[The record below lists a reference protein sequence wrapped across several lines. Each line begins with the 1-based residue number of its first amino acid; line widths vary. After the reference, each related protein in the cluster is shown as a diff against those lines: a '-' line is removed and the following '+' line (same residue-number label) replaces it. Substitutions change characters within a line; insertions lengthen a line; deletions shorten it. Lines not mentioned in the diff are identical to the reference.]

1 MQPTSQLPQYTFD
14 PVTQRY
20 TLKTPAEQ
28 QAEQNRRSGLG
39 GLYDAGGGEGVGP
52 SGGRGFSMS
61 PETAVGMQNF
71 GMAMQGIPSMATQ
84 AIGAVATGIPS
95 AFGYA
100 TPSPVAAPVAPVE
113 TAIAPNPTV
122 GLAAMNAQQAAQQN
136 EANQSQAVANTAV
149 ATADAVG
156 EAAASDTGAGIG
168 ESAAAADAGSGGG
181 VSDAGGSAMGDS
193 GAGIGS
199 VGSDNSGGGDPGAGP
214 GVGDGEKA
222 GGVISLKRYEQGGI
236 ASLAGK
242 VQNQGRGDDSM
253 LVHMT
258 PNEVAGLQYLA
269 MRHGGSLT
277 VNPETGLVE
286 AGFLSNILPMIAGAA
301 LTATGVGAP
310 LAALMVGGGTALLT
324 GDIQKGL
331 FAGLGAFGGANLAG
345 SLSAAGAASTAG
357 QTITPQLAQQTAIT
371 AQPVVAGASPY
382 ALSAGTGPAAGM
394 GLGTGLKTAAAAP
407 GFGVPA
413 SMAAPV
419 SQVAGAVTPAAAPV
433 TFGNMASGVKALGTE
448 AGRSAFMESAGG
460 IKGLATKV
468 GAPLAAGMF
477 SAEEPSSGAKP
488 ETYIR
493 PYSFDYK
500 PTAESDPNFKFRT
513 GAKGESTAE
522 QRYFTPTF
530 TPMGVFKAG
539 TEPGGS
545 FYGTPT
551 QAQLDLYS
559 RPKDGNILG
568 LSGGGIASLREN
580 DFILPADVISH
591 MGNGSSDAG
600 MKIAVEEFE
609 AEPIE
614 GKGDGMSDSNPTD
627 IENKQKALV
636 AHEEALIPREMVAFL
651 GGGSVEKGAKEL
663 EKFMTRV
670 RKARTGKA
678 KQAPEIDVSRYM
690 PA

>member
-1 MQPTSQLPQYTFD
+1 
-14 PVTQRY
+14 
-20 TLKTPAEQ
+20 
-28 QAEQNRRSGLG
+28 
-39 GLYDAGGGEGVGP
+39 
-52 SGGRGFSMS
+52 
-61 PETAVGMQNF
+61 
-71 GMAMQGIPSMATQ
+71 
-84 AIGAVATGIPS
+84 
-95 AFGYA
+95 
-100 TPSPVAAPVAPVE
+100 
-113 TAIAPNPTV
+113 
-122 GLAAMNAQQAAQQN
+122 
-136 EANQSQAVANTAV
+136 
-149 ATADAVG
+149 
-156 EAAASDTGAGIG
+156 
-168 ESAAAADAGSGGG
+168 
-181 VSDAGGSAMGDS
+181 
-193 GAGIGS
+193 
-199 VGSDNSGGGDPGAGP
+199 
-214 GVGDGEKA
+214 
-222 GGVISLKRYEQGGI
+222 
-236 ASLAGK
+236 
-242 VQNQGRGDDSM
+242 
-253 LVHMT
+253 MT

-277 VNPETGLVE
+277 VNPKTGLVE
-286 AGFLSNILPMIAGAA
+286 AGFLKSILPTLAGAA
-301 LTATGVGAP
+301 LTIGSGGVINP
-310 LAALMVGGGTALLT
+310 YMSAAIVGGLT
-324 GDIQKGL
+324 GLTSGSLEKGL
-331 FAGLGAFGGANLAG
+331 FAGLGAFGGAGLGAGLTNPAVTGTQSALASSG
-345 SLSAAGAASTAG
+345 VAPTTTSGYVPSVSTVAPATTATAPTSIMDRFTQAGRGLSNVFDFSSPQGAQAREAFIGQAADKK
-357 QTITPQLAQQTAIT
+357 
-371 AQPVVAGASPY
+371 
-382 ALSAGTGPAAGM
+382 AGTAAT
-394 GLGTGLKTAAAAP
+394 GLGGIMGTAKTVGMAAAP
-407 GFGVPA
+407 
-413 SMAAPV
+413 
-419 SQVAGAVTPAAAPV
+419 
-433 TFGNMASGVKALGTE
+433 ALG
-448 AGRSAFMESAGG
+448 S
-460 IKGLATKV
+460 
-468 GAPLAAGMF
+468 MF

-488 ETYIR
+488 QTYIR

-551 QAQLDLYS
+551 EEQYALYS
-559 RPKDGNILG
+559 RPKGENILG
-568 LSGGGIASLREN
+568 LSRGGIASLREN

-614 GKGDGMSDSNPTD
+614 GKGDGMSDSNLTD

>member
-1 MQPTSQLPQYTFD
+1 MNGAPQLPQYTFD
-14 PVTQRY
+14 PATQRY

-28 QAEQNRRSGLG
+28 ARDQQRGRSGLG
-39 GLYDAGGGEGVGP
+39 ALYDGGGDGTGMAS

-113 TAIAPNPTV
+113 TAIAPNPTQ
-122 GLAAMNAQQAAQQN
+122 GLAAMNAQTAANQAEAANQAA
-136 EANQSQAVANTAV
+136 VTNTAV
-149 ATADAVG
+149 ATADAVSQ
-156 EAAASDTGAGIG
+156 AAASDTGAGIG
-168 ESAAAADAGSGGG
+168 ESVAAADTSSG
-181 VSDAGGSAMGDS
+181 VSDSGGSAMGDS
-193 GAGIGS
+193 GAGIGGDS
-199 VGSDNSGGGDPGAGP
+199 SGDGGGA

-222 GGVISLKRYEQGGI
+222 GGVISLKRYEQGGL
-236 ASLAGK
+236 ASLADK
-242 VQNQGRGDDSM
+242 VESKGRGNDKM

-258 PNEVAGLQYLA
+258 PGEVAGLQYLA

-286 AGFLSNILPMIAGAA
+286 AGFLKNILPTLAGAA
-301 LTATGVGAP
+301 LTIGSGGAINP
-310 LAALMVGGGTALLT
+310 YMSAAIVGGLT
-324 GDIQKGL
+324 GLTSGSLEKGL
-331 FAGLGAFGGANLAG
+331 FAGLGAFGGANLGAG
-345 SLSAAGAASTAG
+345 LTDPAVTGT
-357 QTITPQLAQQTAIT
+357 
-371 AQPVVAGASPY
+371 QP
-382 ALSAGTGPAAGM
+382 AL
-394 GLGTGLKTAAAAP
+394 AAAP
-407 GFGVPA
+407 TTTSSYVPSVSTLPTTTA
-413 SMAAPV
+413 PTGIMDRFTQAGRGLSNVFDFSSPQGAQAREAFIGQAADPKT
-419 SQVAGAVTPAAAPV
+419 GAKATGLGGLMGTAKTVGMAAAPV
-433 TFGNMASGVKALGTE
+433 LG
-448 AGRSAFMESAGG
+448 S
-460 IKGLATKV
+460 
-468 GAPLAAGMF
+468 MF

-488 ETYIR
+488 QTYIR
-493 PYSFDYK
+493 PYGFDYK
-500 PTAESDPNFKFRT
+500 PTAETDPNFKFRT
-513 GAKGESTAE
+513 GAPGESTAE

-539 TEPGGS
+539 TEPGPS

-568 LSGGGIASLREN
+568 LSGGGVASLREN

-600 MKIAVEEFE
+600 MEIAITKFR
-609 AEPIE
+609 ARPIE
-614 GKGDGMSDSNPTD
+614 GDGDGMSDS
-627 IENKQKALV
+627 IEVPINIEGKQKAFV

-651 GGGSVEKGAKEL
+651 GGGSVEKGAEKL

-678 KQAPEIDVSRYM
+678 RQAPEIDVARYM